1 MFNIE
6 FFPLGEVE
14 ESKFTRVVVMV
25 KHNGNWLFCRKFNKE
40 TWEIPG
46 GHIEEGE
53 SWLEAAE
60 RELYEE
66 TGITK
71 SKITPVC
78 IYKISSYALLCVAD
92 VVEMGTLP
100 QSEIEEVKEFTS
112 LPENLSYPDTHGK
125 MYEKVIS
132 FLNNN

>member
-25 KHNGNWLFCRKFNKE
+25 NHNGNWLFCRKFNKE

-78 IYKISSYALLCVAD
+78 IYKISFINCFLFNT
-92 VVEMGTLP
+92 TLP
-100 QSEIEEVKEFTS
+100 L
-112 LPENLSYPDTHGK
+112 LPIIF
-125 MYEKVIS
+125 EKVSYTAVGCII
-132 FLNNN
+132 